1 MNVSIQHSPDDRA
14 LRCAVVLRVREDECE
29 VLRDGRLRT
38 ARFAPV
44 FPSPRTE
51 RVQPG
56 HLMALTATPGGEEV
70 VLWRWYD
77 AVVLDEEPGAIRL
90 WEPAHGE
97 VVAKPRLSYVPGR
110 RGGRA
115 YLSAG
120 LPGAAWWVAGPASAA
135 ARDADVELDEVEAL
149 FTANGL
155 WPDCS

>member
-29 VLRDGRLRT
+29 VLRDGQVRP

-56 HLMALTATPGGEEV
+56 HLVALTTTPRGEEV

-77 AVVLDEEPGAIRL
+77 AVVLDEGSETIRL

-97 VVAKPRLSYVPGR
+97 VVAQARPSYVRGR
-110 RGGRA
+110 LGERA

-155 WPDCS
+155 WPDGS